1 MGGIFIDYKT
11 LYTYPRQ
18 KKNANSFVYKKL
30 NNDLNHDCKKL
41 TYCIIYAYNIHMKK
55 IIFLILGCMIIL
67 SGCGVKS
74 ELARPNSSF
83 PRDYP
88 IY

>member
-1 MGGIFIDYKT
+1 MGGIFIDYKP

-18 KKNANSFVYKKL
+18 KKSAKSFVY
-30 NNDLNHDCKKL
+30 KKL